1 MRGKLTGERPAF
13 IGPPPARSLA
23 PWRYAPSHTMVLRL
37 TRQDSGLHVHARL
50 SPTSPAL
57 HLQRIQTRRESII
70 GSAAHWRC
78 RPSLDKKCR
87 PLEVPPIIGSAARH
101 SPISHALHLHARP
114 LAGPSPGPFT
124 CTTALRRSL
133 WRHAMVITVTGL
145 VASCPRLVTSRPSSG
160 LVASRPSSGLVTS
173 RRRVA
178 RRKGAGSARW
188 QAISSCHGGTVQWSY
203 ESILAGG
210 GSSAR

>member
-1 MRGKLTGERPAF
+1 MAVCSESYNGPTTDQAGLGLARARPSFAYKPRPA
-13 IGPPPARSLA
+13 PAENPNS
-23 PWRYAPSHTMVLRL
+23 
-37 TRQDSGLHVHARL
+37 
-50 SPTSPAL
+50 
-57 HLQRIQTRRESII
+57 QRVY
-70 GSAAHWRC
+70 HWKR
-78 RPSLDKKCR
+78 R

-133 WRHAMVITVTGL
+133 WQHAMVITVTGL

-188 QAISSCHGGTVQWSY
+188 QAISSCHGGTVQRFY

>member
-78 RPSLDKKCR
+78 RPSL
-87 PLEVPPIIGSAARH
+87 EVPPIGGAAYHRKCRP
-101 SPISHALHLHARP
+101 SFTNKPRPAPARPAPRRTFARPLHLHH
-114 LAGPSPGPFT
+114 GP
-124 CTTALRRSL
+124 TA
-133 WRHAMVITVTGL
+133 VL
-145 VASCPRLVTSRPSSG
+145 VA
-160 LVASRPSSGLVTS
+160 A
-173 RRRVA
+173 
-178 RRKGAGSARW
+178 
-188 QAISSCHGGTVQWSY
+188 CHGHHRDRAGRVLPSAGHVPTIQRAGHVPTVQR
-203 ESILAGG
+203 AGHVPPPCG
-210 GSSAR
+210 TAKGRW